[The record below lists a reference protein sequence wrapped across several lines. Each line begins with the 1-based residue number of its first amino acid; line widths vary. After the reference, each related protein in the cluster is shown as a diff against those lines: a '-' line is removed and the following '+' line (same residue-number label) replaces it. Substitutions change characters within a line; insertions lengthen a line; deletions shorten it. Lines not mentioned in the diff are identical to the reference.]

1 MTKPNTTKHF
11 LSTSIAIKRAEVSLP
26 TIIKWCR
33 KYKIGVKV
41 GGSWRID
48 PEKLERF
55 LTGEVGRN
63 NDKV

>member
-1 MTKPNTTKHF
+1 MAKLDKTKHF
-11 LSTSIAIKRAEVSLP
+11 LSTSIAMERAAVSLP

-33 KYKIGVKV
+33 KYKIGIKV

-55 LTGEVGRN
+55 LKGESW
-63 NDKV
+63 